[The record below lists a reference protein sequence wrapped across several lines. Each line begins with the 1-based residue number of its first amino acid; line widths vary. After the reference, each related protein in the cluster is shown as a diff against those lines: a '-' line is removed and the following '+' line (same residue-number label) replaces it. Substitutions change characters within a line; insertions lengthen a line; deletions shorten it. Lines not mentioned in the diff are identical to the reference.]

1 MSSIA
6 NKKTFYF
13 ETIKYILDGSQ
24 LLEAVQNNS
33 YSAPVLKI
41 IRKRN
46 SYDKETFIFQGF

>member
-13 ETIKYILDGSQ
+13 ETIRYILDGSQ

-46 SYDKETFIFQGF
+46 AYDNETFIFQGF